1 MGGRGPSR
9 KDPDRRQRRNE
20 PASLVPVSDD
30 ELDDE
35 LDDDEGLAVDVPA
48 PPPPPSPPAGLLK
61 TTRDRWAAYWSSP
74 VANLADPVSDLPALE
89 RLYRLYDD
97 LERSHRAVKATGH
110 MIEGSKEQLVMNP
123 LLRHMQTEMAEIRQ
137 LEDRFGLSPRAR
149 LSLNFTL
156 GQTAKTLADLN
167 SEFVRGGEGD
177 EDDDPRL
184 DDALPG
190 EVIDDRSE
198 AAERSA

>member
-1 MGGRGPSR
+1 MGGRGPDR
-9 KDPDRRQRRNE
+9 KDPDRRQRRNA
-20 PASLVPVSDD
+20 PASLVPVDD
-30 ELDDE
+30 EPD
-35 LDDDEGLAVDVPA
+35 VDLVEVVPE
-48 PPPPPSPPAGLLK
+48 PPTSPAGLLK
-61 TTRDRWAAYWSSP
+61 TTRDRWAAYWFSP
-74 VANLADPVSDLPALE
+74 VAKLADPVSDLPALE

-167 SEFVRGGEGD
+167 SEFVGGGEGD
-177 EDDDPRL
+177 DDDPRL
-184 DDALPG
+184 DDALSG
-190 EVIDDRSE
+190 EVVADDSE
-198 AAERSA
+198 ATERSA

>member
-1 MGGRGPSR
+1 MGGRGPNR

-20 PASLVPVSDD
+20 PVSLVPAD
-30 ELDDE
+30 EEPAEEEFLVAE
-35 LDDDEGLAVDVPA
+35 IPA
-48 PPPPPSPPAGLLK
+48 PPSAPANLLK
-61 TTRDRWAAYWSSP
+61 TTRDRWVAYWSSP
-74 VANLADPVSDLPALE
+74 VAGLADPVSDLPALE

-97 LERSHRAVKATGH
+97 LERSHRAVRATGH
-110 MIEGSKEQLVMNP
+110 MVEGSKGQTVMNP

-149 LSLNFTL
+149 LGLNFTL

-167 SEFVRGGEGD
+167 SEFGGEGDD

-184 DDALPG
+184 DEAIPG
-190 EVIDDRSE
+190 EVLDDSQ
-198 AAERSA
+198 APERSA

>member
-1 MGGRGPSR
+1 VGGRGPSR
-9 KDPDRRQRRNE
+9 KDPEKRQRRNE
-20 PASLVPVSDD
+20 PASLVPVD
-30 ELDDE
+30 ELDED
-35 LDDDEGLAVDVPA
+35 LATAEAPGPPA
-48 PPPPPSPPAGLLK
+48 APAGLLK
-61 TTRDRWAAYWSSP
+61 TTRDRWTAYWKSP
-74 VANLADPVSDLPALE
+74 VAKLADPVSDLPALE

-149 LSLNFTL
+149 LGLNFTL

-167 SEFVRGGEGD
+167 SEFVGGGD
-177 EDDDPRL
+177 GDDDDDPRL

-190 EVIDDRSE
+190 EVLPDDGPASQ
-198 AAERSA
+198 RSA